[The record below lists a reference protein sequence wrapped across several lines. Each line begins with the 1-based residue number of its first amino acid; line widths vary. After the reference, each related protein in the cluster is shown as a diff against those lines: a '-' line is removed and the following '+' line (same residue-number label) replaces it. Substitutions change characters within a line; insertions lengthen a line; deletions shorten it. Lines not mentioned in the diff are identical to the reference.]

1 MNAKAMFISGDLIMT
16 ICFNGNDF
24 KYEIEAVMKLF
35 LPVETFEFLY
45 DETAEEGDY
54 AVISV
59 KEKDDFY
66 ALSVT
71 VSLDGKK
78 SVMNGKTP
86 KENGLKKC
94 EYPLCRMLYKCL
106 FKITGKEQAWGMI
119 TGIRPV
125 KEVNRLISEGLSRDD
140 IYNSLK
146 NKYFISDEKFGLA
159 YKTAV
164 TQEKL
169 IKIPE
174 NSFSL
179 YVSIPFCP
187 TRCRYCSF
195 VSHSMDSAV
204 KLIPDYIEKLCEE
217 IKIIADYAERNNLSL
232 DTIYFGGG
240 TPTSLSAEEL
250 DRIMKTVSSCFTISS
265 VREYTVEAGRADT
278 ITEEKLIVIKENGG
292 RRISINPQTMND
304 SVLETIGRSH
314 TADDVRK
321 AFSLA
326 RKVGFDNINT
336 DLIAGLPSDN
346 YDSFRNTLDEVIGL
360 GPESITVHTLTLK
373 RASSLFKE
381 ADIVSDENIAKMVSY
396 STKRLCEEGYNPY
409 YLYRQKNTLGNLEN
423 VGYAKEGKESLYN
436 IFIMEESQTI
446 LAAGAAASTKLCDSK
461 SGKIERVYNYKF
473 PYEYINRF
481 ETLMKKKADI
491 DAFYEKYPINRV
503 S

>member
-1 MNAKAMFISGDLIMT
+1 MT

-35 LPVETFEFLY
+35 LPVTTFDFLY
-45 DETAEEGDY
+45 EETVSDGDY

-59 KEKDDFY
+59 KEKKDFY
-66 ALSVT
+66 SLSVA
-71 VSLDGKK
+71 VCLDGKK
-78 SVMNGKTP
+78 AVMNGKSP

-106 FKITGKEQAWGMI
+106 FKITGKSQAWGMI

-125 KEVNRLISEGLSRDD
+125 KEVNRLISSGLSEKE
-140 IYNSLK
+140 IHSHLK
-146 NKYFISDEKFGLA
+146 KKYFISDEKFSIA

-179 YVSIPFCP
+179 YISIPFCP

-195 VSHSMDSAV
+195 VSHSMESAV
-204 KLIPDYIEKLCEE
+204 KLIPDYIEKLCRE
-217 IKIIADYAERNNLSL
+217 IEIIAEYAEKNGLSL
-232 DTIYFGGG
+232 DTVYFGGG
-240 TPTSLSAEEL
+240 TPTSLSADEL
-250 DRIMKTVSSCFTISS
+250 NLIMKTVSRCFTISE

-304 SVLETIGRSH
+304 NVLMTIGRSH
-314 TADDVRK
+314 TAKQVRE

-346 YDSFRNTLDEVIGL
+346 YESFKNTLDEVISL
-360 GPESITVHTLTLK
+360 DPESITVHTLTLK

-396 STKRLCEEGYNPY
+396 SVKRLCEEGYNPY

-423 VGYAKEGKESLYN
+423 VGYAKQGKESLYN

-446 LAAGAAASTKLCDSK
+446 LAAGAAASTKLCDIK
-461 SGKIERVYNYKF
+461 SGKIERIYNYKF

-481 ETLMKKKADI
+481 ETLMKKKEDI
-491 DAFYEKYPINRV
+491 DAFYGKYPISKGN
-503 S
+503 